1 MRMTLDQNFG
11 ETDAMSLYDQ
21 IGGELALS
29 VVVGDF
35 WRRVSGDE
43 VLSPWFAGVDSE
55 VLTMH
60 LHAYLTVALDGPELY
75 EGRSMRHAHAGLKI
89 TGTAFDLLVTRL
101 DESLLATG
109 VTPESIRRV
118 NARLGLLR
126 PVIVE
131 RES

>member
-1 MRMTLDQNFG
+1 MTPDQNFG
-11 ETDAMSLYDQ
+11 ETDPMSLYHQ

-43 VLSPWFAGVDSE
+43 VLSPWFADVDSE
-55 VLTMH
+55 VFMMH
-60 LHAYLTVALDGPELY
+60 LHAYLTVALDGPEAY
-75 EGRSMRHAHAGLKI
+75 GGRSMRHAHAGLKI
-89 TGTAFDLLVTRL
+89 TSTAFDLLVTRM
-101 DESLLATG
+101 DESLIAAG
-109 VTPESIRRV
+109 VTPESIRMV
-118 NARLGLLR
+118 DARLGLLR